1 MLSLSEAEQ
10 VFGKTEPRTWGL
22 WRATPACLLGGR
34 AGPILIPVDLLVAVD
49 GPSPSH
55 GAREARGRE
64 ERVAARRCSVVFPS
78 IRMNQELW
86 SVQRLCESMRE
97 GGTEEDLAWTWAEE
111 GARCREGR
119 PWWCFPASPEIGADQ
134 PRASSRVNHR
144 ASSCQFAASLH
155 GKKTP
160 VAARAGGPACSLN
173 KKGVPL
179 SREGLIKLTRRGS
192 LSVSPIL
199 LAIQRGRWVTSPIAL
214 GALQAGGSDPQ
225 GSACPGSPWRG
236 TEPRC
241 QENKRFKSEQ
251 ISVVLSF

>member
-1 MLSLSEAEQ
+1 M
-10 VFGKTEPRTWGL
+10 
-22 WRATPACLLGGR
+22 
-34 AGPILIPVDLLVAVD
+34 AVD

-86 SVQRLCESMRE
+86 SVQRLCESTRE
-97 GGTEEDLAWTWAEE
+97 GRTEEDLAWTWAEE

-192 LSVSPIL
+192 LSVSH
-199 LAIQRGRWVTSPIAL
+199 SPRHTKGSL
-214 GALQAGGSDPQ
+214 GHKSHSSWRFAGGWQ
-225 GSACPGSPWRG
+225 RSPRLCMSRLTVEG
-236 TEPRC
+236 DRAA
-241 QENKRFKSEQ
+241 
-251 ISVVLSF
+251 LSGK